1 MDSREQFEKWMTA
14 GSQEP
19 VNGIYG
25 RAYWQVWQ
33 ASREALAEP
42 PVQAEPVGVWL
53 KSSNPEYKD
62 MAVIGN
68 PADIYAGVYDT
79 KIPLYLHPPAAQ
91 VSTCSN
97 CERCQESL
105 NALDVLTKMNKV
117 IQEAECISPVVKE
130 IASSKVAWLRGDIV
144 VGEYKEN

>member
-1 MDSREQFEKWMTA
+1 MNSEAKYRALLEQVADPQKWAISMADTA
-14 GSQEP
+14 AEL
-19 VNGIYG
+19 
-25 RAYWQVWQ
+25 
-33 ASREALAEP
+33 LAEP

-144 VGEYKEN
+144 VGEYEKNC